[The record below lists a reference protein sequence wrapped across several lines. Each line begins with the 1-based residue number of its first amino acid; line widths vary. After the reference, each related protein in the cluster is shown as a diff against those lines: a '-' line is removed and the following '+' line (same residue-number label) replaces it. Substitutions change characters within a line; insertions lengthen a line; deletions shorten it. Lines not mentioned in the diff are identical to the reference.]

1 MDREE
6 VTRLFGRVGRE
17 GISPRKVMTIVF
29 EALQEKGYRPIDQIV
44 GYLVSG
50 DPSYITGHN
59 QARNLIKSLE
69 RDELLEDMVR
79 YYLGQEVVRGSGGQ
93 TDN

>member
-1 MDREE
+1 MDHDQRTRMFPVLDKERAQPREIMSQ
-6 VTRLFGRVGRE
+6 VYR
-17 GISPRKVMTIVF
+17 
-29 EALQEKGYRPIDQIV
+29 ALQEKGYRPIDQIV

-50 DPSYITGHN
+50 DPSYITGHR

-79 YYLGQEVVRGSGGQ
+79 FYLGGEDG
-93 TDN
+93 

>member
-1 MDREE
+1 MFPVLDKERAQPREIMSQ
-6 VTRLFGRVGRE
+6 VYR
-17 GISPRKVMTIVF
+17 
-29 EALQEKGYRPIDQIV
+29 ALQEKGYRPIDQIV

-50 DPSYITGHN
+50 DPSYITGHR

-79 YYLGQEVVRGSGGQ
+79 FYLGGEDG
-93 TDN
+93 